1 MWLTYLKPKDI
12 HLTNWTQ
19 QNVLTLAKTAIR
31 TLWKK
36 TEHREIHLG
45 DASYLLLYWICQK
58 PTIWKKKE
66 YYKHTLFWF
75 SLRRN
80 EKAENLDK
88 YFGQDCDKNPV
99 KSLCQKLDIP
109 IVKIDQICRDDGG
122 KYNSQPEKQF
132 YLEDTRVV
140 EGNSYYVKP
149 SCYHVL
155 FYS

>member
-1 MWLTYLKPKDI
+1 
-12 HLTNWTQ
+12 
-19 QNVLTLAKTAIR
+19 
-31 TLWKK
+31 
-36 TEHREIHLG
+36 
-45 DASYLLLYWICQK
+45 
-58 PTIWKKKE
+58 
-66 YYKHTLFWF
+66 
-75 SLRRN
+75 
-80 EKAENLDK
+80 
-88 YFGQDCDKNPV
+88 V

-109 IVKIDQICRDDGG
+109 IVKIDQICRDDDGG